1 MGVVYLGRGRRG
13 RRGAVKVL
21 HPDLAR
27 DAGFRAR
34 FEREAEAA
42 ARVVTKGTAR
52 VLDVGDGKA
61 PYLVTEYVE
70 GPTLRDAVGADGPL
84 EGPALH
90 TFAIGLA
97 EAMAAM
103 HAAGVTHRDL
113 TPGNVILG
121 RWGPKV
127 IDFGIARPADAETLT
142 RTGIAVGTPAWM
154 APEQAQGRPAGPPAD
169 AWAWGALVAYA
180 GTGRH
185 PFGVGTADAVLYRI
199 VHEAPALDGLDGA
212 LAPTVGRAL
221 ATDPAAR
228 PSPDDVLRA
237 LSPLGPTRPTAAT
250 AVGGVPYRRG
260 ARRWPRIVA
269 VLVAAGA
276 VAAALGV
283 GLLDVLDREDGG
295 SETASPPTPTDEPSD
310 ETVPSTEPAPPST
323 EADVDAYCGHVE
335 DYYERYDEFQADL
348 DLFVSDEDYDAAFVE
363 FARDN
368 GDLWRAFRDTAPSE
382 IAADVDLVAD
392 AFEQAADGNL
402 EPFDT
407 DAVEDAEDVTS
418 EFEERECGIDRGLF

>member
-84 EGPALH
+84 QGTALH

-185 PFGVGTADAVLYRI
+185 PFGEGTADAVLYRI

-212 LAPTVGRAL
+212 LVPIVGRAL

-228 PSPDDVLRA
+228 PSPEDVLRA

-310 ETVPSTEPAPPST
+310 ETVPSTEP
-323 EADVDAYCGHVE
+323 VD
-335 DYYERYDEFQADL
+335 RLDELCRLPDRFL
-348 DLFVSDEDYDAAFVE
+348 PGEH
-363 FARDN
+363 RD
-368 GDLWRAFRDTAPSE
+368 GRAGS
-382 IAADVDLVAD
+382 
-392 AFEQAADGNL
+392 
-402 EPFDT
+402 
-407 DAVEDAEDVTS
+407 VT
-418 EFEERECGIDRGLF
+418 GV